1 MAEAAGPYAL
11 WLLAAPE
18 QAQVLQA
25 LIERLAERYAAPT
38 FAPHVTL
45 CAGDRSGAL
54 KSLLEATAVLAQRLA
69 PLELELAAPAWRD
82 DFFTFFYLP
91 LPNLCTAELLEQAEA
106 AFPGSDG
113 PPVGPHLSLLY
124 AEPEQGQPGGA
135 IDREAMAGELVPEL
149 PRLIRFEA
157 LALVRPGPGGWRHGW
172 PWRLEGR
179 FKLGAA

>member
-11 WLLAAPE
+11 WLLPAPE

-25 LIERLAERYAAPT
+25 LIERLAERYEAPA

-54 KSLLEATAVLAQRLA
+54 EPWLEATATLASRLA
-69 PLELELAAPAWRD
+69 PLELATAGPAWCD
-82 DFFTFFYLP
+82 DFFTFFYLL
-91 LPNLCTAELLEQAEA
+91 LPDPAAAELLERARL

-113 PPVGPHLSLLY
+113 PPLGPHLSLLY
-124 AEPEQGQPGGA
+124 AEPEQGQPGAA
-135 IDREAMAGELVPEL
+135 IDRAALARELAPEL
-149 PRLIRFEA
+149 PARLSFDS

-172 PWRLEGR
+172 PWRVEGR
-179 FKLGAA
+179 FRLGAA